1 MTLQHFKALTPHRQ
15 NRKLIA
21 EGVCIA
27 ERKNED
33 LQALLFQVDN
43 FYVEVY
49 FLPESDEVL
58 FTRCFENT
66 KELEPYLQAI
76 DLSRVI

>member
-1 MTLQHFKALTPHRQ
+1 MTPHRQ
-15 NRKLIA
+15 NRKLIT

-27 ERKNED
+27 DRKNEE

-49 FLPESDEVL
+49 FPPESDEVL
-58 FTRCFENT
+58 YTRCFENT
-66 KELEPYLQAI
+66 RELEPYLQAI

>member
-1 MTLQHFKALTPHRQ
+1 MTLQHFKTLEPHKQ

-21 EGVCIA
+21 EGACIA
-27 ERKNED
+27 ERKQEE

-49 FLPESDEVL
+49 FVPDGDEVL
-58 FTRCFENT
+58 YIRCFENT
-66 KELEPYLQAI
+66 EELEPYLQSI
-76 DLSRVI
+76 DVSRVI

>member
-1 MTLQHFKALTPHRQ
+1 MTLQHFKALAPRKQ

-21 EGVCIA
+21 EGACIA
-27 ERKNED
+27 ERKIEE

-49 FLPESDEVL
+49 FLSDEDEVL
-58 FTRCFENT
+58 YTRCFENT
-66 KELEPYLQAI
+66 EELEPYLQAI